1 MAKKKGAGKAAKVVD
16 PAIAAAEEKRKE
28 MIREADRL
36 QKRMQFEEA
45 EAEKMKLS
53 YAQLARNWALDKSR
67 VIALGDELRQKEGVV
82 ETLKDQQ
89 GAEIMELK
97 KKLKDYLLDLHEE
110 VVSEVIGG
118 EELNK
123 QAQDMQRDVRVGL
136 RTDARGLKKTHKE
149 RELSKEELSR
159 KLKRAH
165 DQHSYEVRRDYER
178 RLTEA
183 KQQYDHDARVTTRVR
198 VWRVLF
204 GIWPEVVA
212 CGVCSCDGSTCPSQ
226 QMCVHE
232 GMLIIHLFS
241 GIIYISIAFFM
252 MSFFH
257 LPFPNFYCAGF
268 ARAIG
273 LEAQKSRGCIGRKEA
288 SPHGAHH
295 ARA

>member
-28 MIREADRL
+28 MIQEADRL

-53 YAQLARNWALDKSR
+53 YALLARNWALDKSR

-183 KQQYDHDARVTTRVR
+183 KQQYDHDARVSTAWVC
-198 VWRVLF
+198 
-204 GIWPEVVA
+204 VVSFWHVA
-212 CGVCSCDGSTCPSQ
+212 WAWAHTVGSGFYLANL
-226 QMCVHE
+226 CV
-232 GMLIIHLFS
+232 
-241 GIIYISIAFFM
+241 
-252 MSFFH
+252 
-257 LPFPNFYCAGF
+257 
-268 ARAIG
+268 
-273 LEAQKSRGCIGRKEA
+273 
-288 SPHGAHH
+288 
-295 ARA
+295 